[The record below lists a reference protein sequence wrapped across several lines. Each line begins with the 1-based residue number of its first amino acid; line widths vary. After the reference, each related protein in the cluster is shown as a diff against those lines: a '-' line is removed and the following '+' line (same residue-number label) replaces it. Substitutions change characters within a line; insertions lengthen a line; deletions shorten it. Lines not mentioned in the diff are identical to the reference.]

1 MDTNQLPAELQELLG
16 VFYLEK
22 YNEAYSAVRKDILRK
37 LSAIRSDF
45 EESKDEPMDLEL
57 GEIYKNHLAN
67 VFKIIE
73 RECQEV

>member
-1 MDTNQLPAELQELLG
+1 MDTTHLPSELQEALG

-22 YNEAYSAVRKDILRK
+22 YNEAYHNVRKDILRE

-45 EESKDEPMDLEL
+45 NESKSEPMDLEL
-57 GEIYKNHLAN
+57 GEIYKNHLDN